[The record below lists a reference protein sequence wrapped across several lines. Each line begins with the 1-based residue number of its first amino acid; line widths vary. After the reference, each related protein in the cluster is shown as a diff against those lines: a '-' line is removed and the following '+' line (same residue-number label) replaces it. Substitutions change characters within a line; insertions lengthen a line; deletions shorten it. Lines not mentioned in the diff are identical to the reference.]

1 MALAAIV
8 ISSGAARRYGADG
21 NRSDDTL
28 SREISRP
35 NASWTIEE

>member
-1 MALAAIV
+1 MALAATV
-8 ISSGAARRYGADG
+8 ILSGAACRYGADG